1 MSKVLVRSK
10 SVDESTKQKRKN
22 ESPAKTSHSENTN
35 KGISFTA
42 SNGHTPGKKLQRTKS
57 EIKLEKKKILFN
69 KLKR

>member
-22 ESPAKTSHSENTN
+22 ESPVKTLHSENTN
-35 KGISFTA
+35 RGISFTV
-42 SNGHTPGKKLQRTKS
+42 SNGHTLGKKLQRTKS